1 MNTKLG
7 DNMDSEFI
15 IKFDGQQNQ
24 IDADVLINNLIH
36 TSTIIQELNKGLDS
50 GKKIDIKIKALEK
63 GSFKL
68 HIDLIETI
76 LPVVTMLSVVDM
88 NYTVTIIEGFIGLIK
103 LKLFLKDEE
112 PKEVIYNEINTT
124 IERNDGTSMT
134 FNNSTVSVYLNNPV
148 VDQALAKSFESI
160 ENDPSITAYEI
171 TDVKDKP
178 KLIVDREEFKYLST
192 SSKIIYKEERLIR
205 DIDARL
211 HVVRVSFDKNLKW
224 EFFYNGNKIT
234 AKLDDPSFQTRI
246 DGGES
251 FAKGDVLIVVL
262 EIKQKF
268 DTSAN
273 TFVNI
278 SYRVVEIIDHLEREK
293 PPQLF

>member
-1 MNTKLG
+1 
-7 DNMDSEFI
+7 MDSEFI

-36 TSTIIQELNKGLDS
+36 TSTIIQELNKWLDS

-103 LKLFLKDEE
+103 LKIFLKDEE

-171 TDVKDKP
+171 TDINDKP
-178 KLIVDREEFKYLST
+178 KLIVDREEFKYLSS
-192 SSKIIYKEERLIR
+192 SSKIIHKEERLIR

-246 DGGES
+246 DGGDS

-278 SYRVVEIIDHLEREK
+278 SYRVVEIIHHLEREK
-293 PPQLF
+293 PQQLF